1 MPEVRP
7 ERILSFS
14 SEDKAYPANN
24 LLKVSAFSKWKC
36 QQAGAKH
43 ASVTFKFACPIQ
55 FTRLDIGNEASA
67 FISVEV
73 SRADS
78 SEFELLL
85 PSSSLMSPADAKKG
99 VSLNRVRIFS
109 SSELTPSISCQKWD
123 ILRVN
128 CTQPFNTEFQY
139 GLAFIRF
146 YRTPDVVDVIP
157 TAATEEGGNSSKECD
172 ELLKPGGLFRLAKRS
187 GESEEKS
194 AITNVSSIKAAAFAT
209 VTQKLLQ
216 ANRSAMDSQGTT
228 ALATSAASVTST
240 PSTSAAQE
248 VSSAAGDTSTV
259 AEGGAR
265 AGVKGKGRCILDGV
279 VVAFSGYKNPFRS
292 ELREVCLRL
301 GAKYRQDWTDDC
313 THLICAFPNTPKW
326 NAVKGRGIITS
337 HKWIQACNTAQRRVS
352 WRPYRVGR
360 APSPVGHV
368 SDGNDDDVDSDWEPP
383 LYMFFS
389 SIPTKF
395 CYICLFP
402 VSYIF
407 FFTFYRS
414 SPVDSSN
421 NIGVRSMVED
431 ANSDEWRP
439 DGSDQDDEE
448 SDESSVSDVSEESH
462 PEGEE
467 NENED
472 DSDRGGKSKPPRQK
486 RRRIKVL
493 TPSTS
498 KAPRKNVEDEDTDE
512 EIQRNLGN
520 NATSARK
527 SGSLPP
533 LPDYFSGRKFFIFS
547 RDLDVKEGETVYR
560 LIIAFGGIIEPHMS
574 TDVEFVVSRAAWCD
588 EFDEALEVSSS
599 LTFVKPEWI
608 YACDRAGKMVP
619 FQRYQI
625 VG

>member
-7 ERILSFS
+7 EAILSFS
-14 SEDKAYPANN
+14 SEDKAYPASN
-24 LLKVSAFSKWKC
+24 LLKVNAFSKWKC

-78 SEFELLL
+78 SAFELLL
-85 PSSSLMSPADAKKG
+85 PSSSFMSPADAKKG

-109 SSELTPSISCQKWD
+109 GSELTPSISCQKWD
-123 ILRVN
+123 IVRVN

-146 YRTPDVVDVIP
+146 YRTPDLVDVTP
-157 TAATEEGGNSSKECD
+157 TAATEEGANSSKDCD

-187 GESEEKS
+187 AESEEKS

-216 ANRSAMDSQGTT
+216 ANRSVMDPQGTT

-240 PSTSAAQE
+240 PSTSTAQE
-248 VSSAAGDTSTV
+248 VSSAAGDTSTM

-265 AGVKGKGRCILDGV
+265 AVVKGKGRCILDGV

-292 ELREVCLRL
+292 ELREMCLRL

-368 SDGNDDDVDSDWEPP
+368 SDGNDDDVDSDW
-383 LYMFFS
+383 
-389 SIPTKF
+389 
-395 CYICLFP
+395 
-402 VSYIF
+402 
-407 FFTFYRS
+407 
-414 SPVDSSN
+414 D
-421 NIGVRSMVED
+421 
-431 ANSDEWRP
+431 DEWRP

-448 SDESSVSDVSEESH
+448 RDESSGSDVFEESRS
-462 PEGEE
+462 EGEE

-493 TPSTS
+493 TQSTS

-547 RDLDVKEGETVYR
+547 RDLDVNEGKTVYR

>member
-368 SDGNDDDVDSDWEPP
+368 SDGNDDDVDSDWE
-383 LYMFFS
+383 
-389 SIPTKF
+389 
-395 CYICLFP
+395 
-402 VSYIF
+402 
-407 FFTFYRS
+407 
-414 SPVDSSN
+414 
-421 NIGVRSMVED
+421 GSMVED